1 MMSAKARKI
10 FRILLILYLISI
22 LVLCFAN
29 LSSLPDVSNT
39 LFGIDIDKVAHFL
52 MFLPFPALFFLS
64 FEGKA
69 YVLIG
74 VGILAGL
81 SVAGT
86 TEWVQSFL
94 TYRSMDLADFI
105 ADTIGLLSGALL
117 TGIAVAL
124 FRKK

>member
-1 MMSAKARKI
+1 M
-10 FRILLILYLISI
+10 ISI

-39 LFGIDIDKVAHFL
+39 IFGIEIDKIAHFL

-69 YVLIG
+69 AALIG
-74 VGILAGL
+74 AGVLAGL

-94 TYRSMDLADFI
+94 TYRSMDLADFF
-105 ADTIGLLSGALL
+105 ADTAGLLSGALL
-117 TGIAVAL
+117 TGAAVAI

>member
-1 MMSAKARKI
+1 MTSKARKI
-10 FRILLILYLISI
+10 FRILLVLYLISI

-39 LFGIDIDKVAHFL
+39 IFGIEIDKVAHFL

-69 YVLIG
+69 AALIG
-74 VGILAGL
+74 AGILAGL

-86 TEWVQSFL
+86 TEWVQGFL
-94 TYRSMDLADFI
+94 TYRSMDLADFF
-105 ADTIGLLSGALL
+105 ADTAGLLSGALL
-117 TGIAVAL
+117 TGAAVAI

>member
-1 MMSAKARKI
+1 M
-10 FRILLILYLISI
+10 
-22 LVLCFAN
+22 
-29 LSSLPDVSNT
+29 
-39 LFGIDIDKVAHFL
+39 
-52 MFLPFPALFFLS
+52 
-64 FEGKA
+64 
-69 YVLIG
+69 
-74 VGILAGL
+74 GILAGL

-105 ADTIGLLSGALL
+105 ADTIGLLSGALI

>member
-105 ADTIGLLSGALL
+105 ADTIGLLSGALI

>member
-1 MMSAKARKI
+1 MTSKARKI
-10 FRILLILYLISI
+10 FRILLVLYLISI

-39 LFGIDIDKVAHFL
+39 IFGIEIDKVAHFL
-52 MFLPFPALFFLS
+52 MFLPFPALFYLS

-69 YVLIG
+69 VALLG
-74 VGILAGL
+74 AGILAGL

-94 TYRSMDLADFI
+94 TYRSMDLADFY
-105 ADTIGLLSGALL
+105 ADTAGLLSGALL
-117 TGIAVAL
+117 TGAAVAI

>member
-1 MMSAKARKI
+1 MTSKARKI
-10 FRILLILYLISI
+10 FRILLVLYLISI

-39 LFGIDIDKVAHFL
+39 IFGIEIDKVAHFL
-52 MFLPFPALFFLS
+52 MFLPFPALFYLS

-69 YVLIG
+69 AALIG
-74 VGILAGL
+74 AGILAGL

-94 TYRSMDLADFI
+94 TYRSMDLADFF
-105 ADTIGLLSGALL
+105 ADTAGLLSGALL
-117 TGIAVAL
+117 TGAAVAI

>member
-1 MMSAKARKI
+1 MTSKARKI
-10 FRILLILYLISI
+10 FRILLVLYLISI

-39 LFGIDIDKVAHFL
+39 IFGIEIDKVAHFL

-69 YVLIG
+69 AALIG
-74 VGILAGL
+74 AGVLAGL

-94 TYRSMDLADFI
+94 IYRSMDLADFF
-105 ADTIGLLSGALL
+105 ADTAGLLSGALL
-117 TGIAVAL
+117 TGAAVAI

>member
-1 MMSAKARKI
+1 MTSKARKI
-10 FRILLILYLISI
+10 FRILLVLYLISI

-39 LFGIDIDKVAHFL
+39 IFGIEIDKVAHFL

-69 YVLIG
+69 AALIG
-74 VGILAGL
+74 AGILAGL

-94 TYRSMDLADFI
+94 TYRSMDLADFF
-105 ADTIGLLSGALL
+105 ADTAGLLSGALL
-117 TGIAVAL
+117 TGAAVAI

>member
-1 MMSAKARKI
+1 MISAKARKI
-10 FRILLILYLISI
+10 FRILLVLYLISI

-105 ADTIGLLSGALL
+105 ADTIGLLSGALI

>member
-1 MMSAKARKI
+1 MTSKARKI
-10 FRILLILYLISI
+10 FRILLVLYLISI

-39 LFGIDIDKVAHFL
+39 IFGIEIDKVAHFL
-52 MFLPFPALFFLS
+52 MFLPFPALFYLS

-69 YVLIG
+69 AALIG
-74 VGILAGL
+74 AGILAGL

-94 TYRSMDLADFI
+94 TYRSMDLADFF
-105 ADTIGLLSGALL
+105 ADTAGLLSGALL
-117 TGIAVAL
+117 TGAAVAI
-124 FRKK
+124 FHKK

>member
-1 MMSAKARKI
+1 MISAKARKI

-52 MFLPFPALFFLS
+52 MFLPFPALFLLS
-64 FEGKA
+64 FEGKTYA
-69 YVLIG
+69 LIG
-74 VGILAGL
+74 AGILAGL
-81 SVAGT
+81 FVAGM

-94 TYRSMDLADFI
+94 TYRSMDFADFI
-105 ADTIGLLSGALL
+105 ADTIGLVSGAVL
-117 TGIAVAL
+117 TGIAVAVSHK
-124 FRKK
+124 R

>member
-1 MMSAKARKI
+1 MTSKARKI
-10 FRILLILYLISI
+10 FRILLVLYLISI

-39 LFGIDIDKVAHFL
+39 IFGIEIDKVAHFL
-52 MFLPFPALFFLS
+52 MFLPFPALFYLS

-69 YVLIG
+69 AALIG
-74 VGILAGL
+74 AGVLAGL

-94 TYRSMDLADFI
+94 TYRSMDLADFF
-105 ADTIGLLSGALL
+105 ADTAGLLSGALL
-117 TGIAVAL
+117 TGAAVAI

>member
-1 MMSAKARKI
+1 MSAKARKI

>member
-1 MMSAKARKI
+1 MTSKARKI
-10 FRILLILYLISI
+10 FRILLVLYMISI

-39 LFGIDIDKVAHFL
+39 IFGIEIDKIAHFL

-69 YVLIG
+69 AALIG
-74 VGILAGL
+74 AGVLAGL

-94 TYRSMDLADFI
+94 TYRSMDLADFF
-105 ADTIGLLSGALL
+105 ADTAGLLSGALL
-117 TGIAVAL
+117 TGAAVAI

>member
-1 MMSAKARKI
+1 MTSKARKI
-10 FRILLILYLISI
+10 FRILLVLYLISI

-69 YVLIG
+69 
-74 VGILAGL
+74 
-81 SVAGT
+81 
-86 TEWVQSFL
+86 
-94 TYRSMDLADFI
+94 
-105 ADTIGLLSGALL
+105 
-117 TGIAVAL
+117 
-124 FRKK
+124 

>member
-1 MMSAKARKI
+1 MTSKARKI
-10 FRILLILYLISI
+10 FRILLVLYLISI

-39 LFGIDIDKVAHFL
+39 IFGIEIDKVAHFL
-52 MFLPFPALFFLS
+52 MFLPFPALFYLS

-69 YVLIG
+69 ASLIG
-74 VGILAGL
+74 AGILAGL

-94 TYRSMDLADFI
+94 TYRSMDLADFF
-105 ADTIGLLSGALL
+105 ADTAGLLSGALL
-117 TGIAVAL
+117 TGAAVAI

>member
-1 MMSAKARKI
+1 MTSKARKI
-10 FRILLILYLISI
+10 FRILLVLYLISI

-39 LFGIDIDKVAHFL
+39 IFGIEIDKVAHFL

-69 YVLIG
+69 AALIG
-74 VGILAGL
+74 AGVLAGL

-94 TYRSMDLADFI
+94 IYRSMDLADFF
-105 ADTIGLLSGALL
+105 ADTAGLLSGALL
-117 TGIAVAL
+117 TGAAL
-124 FRKK
+124 AIFRKK